1 MEWNGIN
8 DGKVCVFIWRLANPS
23 VDYLTESQTVMFM
36 FSPAFVLISDGFC
49 KWATAIQWSQISSA
63 GGTQKLFKSTA
74 IISWLWIAV
83 LLAFNWTKGSLNLH
97 SSYIHTLVLGCP
109 CQAFG
114 LKCRWMT
121 STEFGNMIYE
131 CAKKELNQ
139 IYTHSYLHTN
149 NVAWF
154 FPTWF
159 GCWINYN
166 EVMRVIPKTDLNF
179 AFNMFSI
186 PFL

>member
-1 MEWNGIN
+1 
-8 DGKVCVFIWRLANPS
+8 
-23 VDYLTESQTVMFM
+23 MFM

-49 KWATAIQWSQISSA
+49 EWVTAIQWSQISSA